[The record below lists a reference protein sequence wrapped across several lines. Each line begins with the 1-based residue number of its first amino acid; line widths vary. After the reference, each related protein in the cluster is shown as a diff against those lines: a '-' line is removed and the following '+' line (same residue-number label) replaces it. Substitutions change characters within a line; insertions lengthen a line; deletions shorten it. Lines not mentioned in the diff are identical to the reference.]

1 MWINK
6 YNVNRKMYVSYINL
20 KRYYVYKGLFIYIY
34 ARKIISFL
42 PSPVFPLFPTRKFQ
56 DCPSSSPLSS
66 PRSQGWL
73 PSVYYHQSLPVL
85 WNRSPDTDSKFSKRI
100 REKREAGA
108 RSRRDEHQ
116 PLPFRRF
123 LAVCDSEEVGR

>member
-1 MWINK
+1 MI
-6 YNVNRKMYVSYINL
+6 I
-20 KRYYVYKGLFIYIY
+20 IYIY
-34 ARKIISFL
+34 IYLYKISRKIISSL

-73 PSVYYHQSLPVL
+73 PSAYYHQSLPVL
-85 WNRSPDTDSKFSKRI
+85 WNRSPGIDSKFSKRI
-100 REKREAGA
+100 REKREAAA

-123 LAVCDSEEVGR
+123 LAVCDSGEVDR